1 MAKTAA
7 ALHILVKEEALANE
21 LLAKLEKG
29 ASFQQLAKKH
39 STCPSGRNGGNLG
52 EFRQGQMVPAFDKAV
67 FTCPLIKPFGPVKTA
82 FGYHIIKVLYRS

>member
-39 STCPSGRNGGNLG
+39 STCPSGGNGGDLG